1 LHLAREGFEVF
12 GIDNLSRGREDRI
25 SLLRG
30 EGVEVNVA
38 DVRDLGLLT
47 EYMTKVR
54 PEVVIHLAALI
65 SVEES
70 FEKPLLYEDVNVR
83 GTVTT
88 VLASNRAGAW
98 RFVYVSSAA
107 VYGNPRYLPVSEE
120 HPTEPLSPYGVTKL
134 AGEYFSKTLFRGE
147 GHTIILRLFNVYG
160 PGQNPEYAGVITKFM
175 ERLVKNEPP
184 VIYGDGG
191 QTRDFIH
198 VADVV
203 QAIEKALITRVSNDI
218 ILNIG
223 TGRPTSVNELAH
235 KMIKAFGANVKP
247 IYTSPRKG
255 DIRHSYADITK
266 AKKLLSWEPKI
277 GLDEGIRELIKYGE
291 STR

>member
-1 LHLAREGFEVF
+1 
-12 GIDNLSRGREDRI
+12 
-25 SLLRG
+25 
-30 EGVEVNVA
+30 
-38 DVRDLGLLT
+38 
-47 EYMTKVR
+47 
-54 PEVVIHLAALI
+54 
-65 SVEES
+65 
-70 FEKPLLYEDVNVR
+70 
-83 GTVTT
+83 
-88 VLASNRAGAW
+88 
-98 RFVYVSSAA
+98 
-107 VYGNPRYLPVSEE
+107 
-120 HPTEPLSPYGVTKL
+120 
-134 AGEYFSKTLFRGE
+134 
-147 GHTIILRLFNVYG
+147 
-160 PGQNPEYAGVITKFM
+160 
-175 ERLVKNEPP
+175 
-184 VIYGDGG
+184 GDGG

-203 QAIEKALITRVSNDI
+203 QAIEKALITKVSNDI

-235 KMIKAFGANVKP
+235 KMIKAFRANVKP